1 MNGDIIKQAAAL
13 IPGGSSLSQDDREA
27 AARAILAFRVA
38 GTVDAIKRQ
47 INAEANKLLFPEITV
62 GPQTAE
68 RVFKA
73 AGLTDLSDLQ
83 AVMDAVER
91 ALVSEGVPVAWLYED
106 DLPDNYPYDAM
117 FPYSKVEGVR
127 MFPVYGPSVT
137 IKPLEWKRGEYVSS
151 AKSIDTLAF
160 TAQFIGDGDDGWM
173 LHTYLTNETK
183 RTRHPTRQAA
193 EDAAQSLHNAEVAK
207 YLSG

>member
-1 MNGDIIKQAAAL
+1 MNEEPTIIRSLEEHLKEYGHTTVGQDIAAA
-13 IPGGSSLSQDDREA
+13 
-27 AARAILAFRVA
+27 ILVIRDLHA
-38 GTVDAIKRQ
+38 
-47 INAEANKLLFPEITV
+47 ANKNDPSSYMI
-62 GPQTAE
+62 GPQTAA

-91 ALVSEGVPVAWLYED
+91 ALISDGVPVAWLYED

-137 IKPLEWKRGEYVSS
+137 IKPLEWSRTDYISRAEWMHGDFMVQQISGK
-151 AKSIDTLAF
+151 AF
-160 TAQFIGDGDDGWM
+160 ALFQFFRDENVPGKM
-173 LHTYLTNETK
+173 TE
-183 RTRHPTRQAA
+183 HPTRQAA
-193 EDAAQSLHNAEVAK
+193 EDAAQSIHNAEVGK